1 MFADAVAKLT
11 GSIFPVFYI
20 YEQEESLTISASGT
34 AFFVDDSGLFVTAD
48 HIMNCAPAG
57 STYYYYGNLPDQLS
71 QPPFEIERV
80 ASDPGRDLFLGRVE
94 RNYLRAVEL
103 SGEAVR
109 PGDFVCLSGYPM
121 AEVSINAKGGFVAN
135 VRRYWQPTF
144 VIDETQAVVDDKV
157 YDGYLVDHPCFSG
170 MSGGPVFDVE
180 GQVRGMAVATVTR
193 SEPDLNGEPVVV
205 RNGIVLDVEHIRAFV
220 EQHRPTSASIGRQ
233 RGPVTG
239 SQAPA
244 RARSR

>member
-11 GSIFPVFYI
+11 ASIFPIFFA
-20 YEQEESLTISASGT
+20 YERDDGPIIGVSGT
-34 AFFVDDSGLFVTAD
+34 GFFADDSGLFVTVD

-71 QPPFEIERV
+71 RPAVEIERV
-80 ASDPGRDLFLGRVE
+80 ASDPGQDLYLGRVG
-94 RNYLRAVEL
+94 RDYLRAVEL
-103 SGEAVR
+103 ASEAVR
-109 PGDFVCLSGYPM
+109 PGDAVCLSGYPM
-121 AEVSINAKGGFVAN
+121 AEVSLNAAGGFVAN

-144 VIDETQAVVDDKV
+144 VVDATQAVVDGRV
-157 YDGYLVDHPCFSG
+157 YDGYLVGHPCFAG

-180 GQVRGMAVATVTR
+180 GKVRGMAVATLTR
-193 SEPDLNGEPVVV
+193 TEPEFKGDPTVV
-205 RNGIVLDVEHIRAFV
+205 RNGIVLDVAHIRVFV
-220 EQHRPTSASIGRQ
+220 EQHRPAPASVGRQ

-239 SQAPA
+239 SQDPA

>member
-1 MFADAVAKLT
+1 V
-11 GSIFPVFYI
+11 
-20 YEQEESLTISASGT
+20 
-34 AFFVDDSGLFVTAD
+34 
-48 HIMNCAPAG
+48 
-57 STYYYYGNLPDQLS
+57 
-71 QPPFEIERV
+71 EIERV

-94 RNYLRAVEL
+94 RNYPRAVEL
-103 SGEAVR
+103 SGETVR

-220 EQHRPTSASIGRQ
+220 EQHRPTAAGIGRQ